1 MLRKQMVCEW
11 HLSVVSTVILWVPR
25 RWSATHHMPTS
36 VFLWTLLQ
44 ACWFVDIGFYWCT
57 KLKSLQKEV
66 FWVFHIFPN
75 CLCALLLA
83 CFFAAPNCYLSFQV
97 SLILVK
103 LCAAMFMMLLMLIM
117 KFVQPSSALSWWLWR
132 GCVLP
137 RRRWSHAHLAHCFS
151 CYLYSFSY
159 I

>member
-1 MLRKQMVCEW
+1 MCCLGGGDHMLTL
-11 HLSVVSTVILWVPR
+11 HVSFQAPCCRLAGLLILG
-25 RWSATHHMPTS
+25 S
-36 VFLWTLLQ
+36 
-44 ACWFVDIGFYWCT
+44 IGVQ
-57 KLKSLQKEV
+57 SLNLCKKKCFE
-66 FWVFHIFPN
+66 FFIFFPN

-132 GCVLP
+132 VCVLP
-137 RRRWSHAHLAHCFS
+137 RRR
-151 CYLYSFSY
+151 
-159 I
+159 